1 MTAVVA
7 VMEAGLVRGALR
19 VVLNGGKAGITRMWL
34 RAGVIAV
41 WVCTM
46 PAYGQSPERQP
57 VRPYNLS
64 SHLPEFFRDLL
75 GGRTWVFETR
85 GSPAALFFGPNG
97 SVEACRLGRNG
108 KFMRTP
114 PGARWRIGTRNGA
127 SNLDLSWA
135 TSEGIQHFRMVIVYE
150 PKTGRFHG
158 ERFSTSERKW
168 HIARDGWVQEGW
180 PAGLVDACP
189 GVRVPWDVKIEE
201 RQKGLGWEE
210 VKANAVRVMNH
221 PGSEVRFPGA
231 TGLGASGGKPTL
243 TLQEVNAAR
252 WASHGFVSID
262 MSGEKRVSVVWPQYS
277 EVWWLDENDDVVD
290 VGITEIVGD
299 GSVVVVRWEKS
310 GHSNTYHLGYPLPL
324 IPTERRHPAF
334 VMMGDV
340 VERGE
345 EVVLNRGGEG
355 ALAVLFRDL
364 GRVESAKGSGKWW
377 LSRGAV
383 YVKIGDNRDIY
394 PWRDFAVWARWSGN
408 GG

>member
-1 MTAVVA
+1 
-7 VMEAGLVRGALR
+7 
-19 VVLNGGKAGITRMWL
+19 MWL
-34 RAGVIAV
+34 RAGVVAAF
-41 WVCTM
+41 VCVM
-46 PAYGQSPERQP
+46 PAYGQAPERET

-85 GSPAALFFGPNG
+85 GSPGALFLGRNG
-97 SVEACRLGRNG
+97 TVQACRLGGNG
-108 KFMRTP
+108 KFMGTP
-114 PGARWRIGTRNGA
+114 PGARWKIGTRNGP
-127 SNLDLSWA
+127 SNLELSWA
-135 TSEGIQHFRMVIVYE
+135 TPEGIQHFRMVIVYD
-150 PKTGRFHG
+150 PKTGRLHG

-168 HIARDGWVQEGW
+168 HIARDGWVQDGW

-189 GVRVPWDVKIEE
+189 GVTVPWDVKIDE
-201 RQKGLGWEE
+201 RQKGLEWEV

-221 PGSEVRFPGA
+221 PGSEARFPGA

-252 WASHGFVSID
+252 WAGHGFVGID

-310 GHSNTYHLGYPLPL
+310 GHINTYHLGYPLPL
-324 IPTERRHPAF
+324 MPTERRHPAF
-334 VMMGDV
+334 VMMDEV

-345 EVVLNRGGEG
+345 PVVLDHGDRGEVG
-355 ALAVLFRDL
+355 VSFRGL
-364 GRVESAKGSGKWW
+364 GRVQSAAGSGKWW

-383 YVKIGDNRDIY
+383 YVEIGGIRDIY
-394 PWRDFAVWARWSGN
+394 PWRGFAASAGWPGD